1 MFRACFSMALLTL
14 SLYAVFA
21 AWAET
26 SKALV
31 AEQQATTGGEANYG
45 ILVLAAIAIPL
56 ALSLVG
62 SMVHSV
68 PVMLAEWYEDNR
80 AWLSAMGLGAI
91 LVFVFYWL

>member
-26 SKALV
+26 SKVLV
-31 AEQQATTGGEANYG
+31 SEQHGTAGGEASYG
-45 ILVLAAIAIPL
+45 ILILAAVAVPL
-56 ALSLVG
+56 ALSLLG
-62 SMVHSV
+62 SLVHSV